1 MTDSQLELI
10 NIPDVVMNEILEYL
24 DFPEILKLRKVC
36 HYFKD
41 FIDEVKSK
49 SILKDINIIFY
60 PKEIRFDLFSVQ
72 NERYVILYEK
82 FQANGCRVSQNGR
95 EKILENSD
103 FREIF
108 IRDLEIL
115 LKLQKSIFRVF
126 RLIRRDQ
133 NDFDYF
139 LENFPKTPELKIQ
152 EFYMDAGDDA
162 QNEISKI
169 LGFLNSKFL
178 ISLSFH
184 PYGGRKVLNLS
195 EISKMDHWKN
205 AEQLYVNRNIF
216 VILDVLKLEHF
227 SLVEV
232 KMDRLRG
239 KELLELREMKSS
251 EDVLRITHNSEVYS
265 VNFKRIRKEN
275 VPEGFSIY

>member
-72 NERYVILYEK
+72 NERY
-82 FQANGCRVSQNGR
+82 
-95 EKILENSD
+95 
-103 FREIF
+103 
-108 IRDLEIL
+108 
-115 LKLQKSIFRVF
+115 
-126 RLIRRDQ
+126 
-133 NDFDYF
+133 
-139 LENFPKTPELKIQ
+139 
-152 EFYMDAGDDA
+152 
-162 QNEISKI
+162 
-169 LGFLNSKFL
+169 
-178 ISLSFH
+178 
-184 PYGGRKVLNLS
+184 
-195 EISKMDHWKN
+195 N

-239 KELLELREMKSS
+239 KELLELREP
-251 EDVLRITHNSEVYS
+251 NSGHW
-265 VNFKRIRKEN
+265 NN
-275 VPEGFSIY
+275 Q